1 MQLGSRTLIG
11 LTAVAVTT
19 IATSASAQW
28 VEFTEATSERLV
40 LDDIYRVNDNIE
52 KDFAWADFDRDGFV
66 DLAVARKFPGSVE
79 GGAKN
84 LLLMNE
90 NGVLVDRTDNYAI
103 SSSTDGDV
111 GFLQQTNDRDLKVL
125 DVDLDGWPDLVTST
139 TMSDNLN
146 ARLGQPRIYYNLG
159 DDANGKRDPQSI
171 QDAAQ

>member
-66 DLAVARKFPGSVE
+66 DLAVAGSFPAPSK
-79 GGAKN
+79 AAP
-84 LLLMNE
+84 
-90 NGVLVDRTDNYAI
+90 RTCC
-103 SSSTDGDV
+103 S
-111 GFLQQTNDRDLKVL
+111 
-125 DVDLDGWPDLVTST
+125 
-139 TMSDNLN
+139 
-146 ARLGQPRIYYNLG
+146 
-159 DDANGKRDPQSI
+159 
-171 QDAAQ
+171 